1 MNSVLTS
8 PPNEL
13 SVQKLLERII
23 AGNDLDVT
31 ETRFLIKKIMK
42 GEIAHSL
49 TAGIL
54 VALKMKGEAI
64 SELVGGAEVMRD
76 LVKPVDSGSEDLVDL
91 CGTGG
96 DGAQTFN
103 ISTAA
108 MFVAASAGAKVAK
121 HGGRAVSSSSG
132 SADLL
137 ECLGANINLTPEQV
151 ASSLQNTGVGFMF
164 APNHHP
170 AMKNVAPVRREL
182 GTRTMFN
189 ILGPLTNPAK
199 SRRQLIGVYDKKLLL
214 PIANVLKQLGSTHV
228 LVVHGESGLDEMC
241 FSSRTYYAELKKGK
255 ITEGII
261 LSDDLGFDV
270 SSFSKIEATINVSS
284 VDESK
289 KKVIESLTNK
299 DSLEAQYV
307 ILNAAGALYVAGCC
321 DSVRQGVL
329 LAKGSIASG
338 NAIKKLEEFVKFTQ
352 AIDD

>member
-8 PPNEL
+8 PPHEL
-13 SVQKLLERII
+13 NVKKLLEQVIV
-23 AGNDLDVT
+23 GKDLDIS
-31 ETRFLIKKIMK
+31 EARFLIKKIMK
-42 GEIAHSL
+42 GEITNSL

-54 VALKMKGEAI
+54 VALKIKGESV
-64 SELVGGAEVMRD
+64 SELIGGAEVMRG
-76 LVKPVDSGSEDLVDL
+76 LVRSVDSDLEDLVDV

-137 ECLGANINLTPEQV
+137 ECLGANINLSPQQV
-151 ASSLQNTGVGFMF
+151 VNSMQNTGVGFMF

-170 AMKNVAPVRREL
+170 AMKNVAPVRKEL
-182 GTRTMFN
+182 GTRTIFN

-199 SRRQLIGVYDKKLLL
+199 SRRQLIGVYDKKLLF
-214 PIANVLKQLGSTHV
+214 PIAKVLEKLGSTHV

-241 FSSRTYYAELKKGK
+241 FASKTYYAELKKGK
-255 ITEGII
+255 ITEGAIV
-261 LSDDLGFDV
+261 SDDLGIDV
-270 SSFSKIEATINVSS
+270 SSFSKAVATINVSS

-289 KKVIESLTNK
+289 KKVLESLTNE

-321 DSVRQGVL
+321 DSIRQGVA

-338 NAIKKLEEFVKFTQ
+338 SAMEKLEEFVKFTK
-352 AIDD
+352 AIGN

>member
-13 SVQKLLERII
+13 NVQKLLEHVIV
-23 AGNDLDVT
+23 GNDLDVS

-42 GEIAHSL
+42 GEITNSL
-49 TAGIL
+49 TAGVL
-54 VALKMKGEAI
+54 VALKMKGESV
-64 SELVGGAEVMRD
+64 SELIGGAEVMRD
-76 LVKPVDSGSEDLVDL
+76 LVKSVDSGLEDVVDL

-108 MFVAASAGAKVAK
+108 MFVAASAGATVAK

-137 ECLGANINLTPEQV
+137 ECLGANINLSSEQV
-151 ASSLQNTGVGFMF
+151 VNSMQKIGVGFMF

-255 ITEGII
+255 ITEGTIV
-261 LSDDLGFDV
+261 SDDLGFDV
-270 SSFSKIEATINVSS
+270 NSVSKIEATINVSS
-284 VDESK
+284 VEESK
-289 KKVIESLTNK
+289 NKVIQSLTNK

-321 DSVRQGVL
+321 DSVRQGVA

-338 NAIKKLEEFVKFTQ
+338 GAIEKLEEFVKFTQ
-352 AIDD
+352 AIGN

>member
-13 SVQKLLERII
+13 NVQKLLERVII
-23 AGNDLDVT
+23 GNDLDVT

-64 SELVGGAEVMRD
+64 SELLGGAEVMRD

-151 ASSLQNTGVGFMF
+151 VSSMQNTGVGFMF

-241 FSSRTYYAELKKGK
+241 FSSKTYYAELKKGK
-255 ITEGII
+255 ITEGTIV
-261 LSDDLGFDV
+261 SDDLGFDV

-321 DSVRQGVL
+321 DSVRQGVV

-352 AIDD
+352 AIGN

>member
-1 MNSVLTS
+1 M
-8 PPNEL
+8 
-13 SVQKLLERII
+13 
-23 AGNDLDVT
+23 
-31 ETRFLIKKIMK
+31 
-42 GEIAHSL
+42 
-49 TAGIL
+49 
-54 VALKMKGEAI
+54 
-64 SELVGGAEVMRD
+64 
-76 LVKPVDSGSEDLVDL
+76 
-91 CGTGG
+91 
-96 DGAQTFN
+96 
-103 ISTAA
+103 
-108 MFVAASAGAKVAK
+108 AK
-121 HGGRAVSSSSG
+121 HGGRAVSSFSG

-151 ASSLQNTGVGFMF
+151 VSSIQNTGVGFMF

-241 FSSRTYYAELKKGK
+241 FASKTYYAELKKGK
-255 ITEGII
+255 ITEGAIV
-261 LSDDLGFDV
+261 SDDLGIDV
-270 SSFSKIEATINVSS
+270 SSFSKAVATINVSS

-289 KKVIESLTNK
+289 KKVIESLTNE

-321 DSVRQGVL
+321 DSVREGVS
-329 LAKGSIASG
+329 LAKGSIANG
-338 NAIKKLEEFVKFTQ
+338 TAVGKLEEFVKFTQ
-352 AIDD
+352 AIGK

>member
-13 SVQKLLERII
+13 NVQKILEEVIV
-23 AGNDLDVT
+23 GNDLDVN
-31 ETRFLIKKIMK
+31 EARFLIKKIMK
-42 GEIAHSL
+42 GEIPNSL

-54 VALKMKGEAI
+54 VALKIKGEAV
-64 SELVGGAEVMRD
+64 SELLGGAEVMRD
-76 LVKPVDSGSEDLVDL
+76 LVNSVDSGLENLVDL

-137 ECLGANINLTPEQV
+137 ECLGANINLSPEQV
-151 ASSLQNTGVGFMF
+151 VNSMKNTGVGFMF

-214 PIANVLKQLGSTHV
+214 PIANVLKELGSRHV

-241 FSSRTYYAELKKGK
+241 FASKTYYAELNKGK
-255 ITEGII
+255 ITEGTFV
-261 LSDDLGFDV
+261 SDDLGFDV
-270 SSFSKIEATINVSS
+270 NSFSKSEATINVSS
-284 VDESK
+284 VDQSK
-289 KKVIESLTNK
+289 KKVIESLTNVE
-299 DSLEAQYV
+299 SLEAQYV
-307 ILNAAGALYVAGCC
+307 ILNAAGALYVADCC
-321 DSVRQGVL
+321 DSVRQGVI
-329 LAKGSIASG
+329 LAKSSIASG
-338 NAIKKLEEFVKFTQ
+338 AALEKLDEFVKFTQ
-352 AIDD
+352 SIGN

>member
-8 PPNEL
+8 PPNEMN
-13 SVQKLLERII
+13 VQKLLEQLIG
-23 AGNDLDVT
+23 GNDLSVS
-31 ETRFLIKKIMK
+31 ETSFLIKKIIK
-42 GEIAHSL
+42 GELANSL

-54 VALKMKGEAI
+54 IALRMKGEAV
-64 SELVGGAEVMRD
+64 SELLGGAEVMRD
-76 LVKPVDSGSEDLVDL
+76 LVKSVDSGLEDLVDL

-96 DGAQTFN
+96 DGAGTFN

-137 ECLGANINLTPEQV
+137 ECLGANIDLSPAQV
-151 ASSLQNTGVGFMF
+151 ISSMQSTGVGFMF

-182 GTRTMFN
+182 GTRTIFN

-214 PIANVLKQLGSTHV
+214 PIANVLKQLGSAHV

-255 ITEGII
+255 ITEGTIVP
-261 LSDDLGFDV
+261 DELGFDV

-284 VDESK
+284 VNESK
-289 KKVIESLTNK
+289 TKVIESLTNK

-321 DSVRQGVL
+321 DSVRQGVA
-329 LAKGSIASG
+329 LARGSIANG
-338 NAIKKLEEFVKFTQ
+338 DAIEKLEEFVKFTQ
-352 AIDD
+352 AIGN